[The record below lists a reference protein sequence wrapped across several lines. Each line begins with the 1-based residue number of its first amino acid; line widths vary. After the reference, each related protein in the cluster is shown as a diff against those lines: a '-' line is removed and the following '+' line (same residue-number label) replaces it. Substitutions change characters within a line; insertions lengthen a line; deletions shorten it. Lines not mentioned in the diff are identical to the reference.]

1 MANKAGENHNRDLEA
16 EESRVTSLEL
26 FFDLVFVF
34 TLTQLTALLAKSLSW
49 ESLLQ
54 SFLIFIVLF
63 WMYGGYVWLTN
74 SVPPVT
80 PGRQL
85 LLIAGMAAFLICALA
100 IPNAFHDT
108 GVIFGIG
115 YLIVILVHGSMYVR
129 AVGLRTARF
138 VPMNFLSAGA
148 VISAG
153 LVDGS
158 ARYLFWFLAIG
169 LHVLTS
175 FLGTGLRFELRVSH
189 FAERHGL
196 LLLVALGE
204 SIVAIGVGGLVLDLR
219 FILAAVLG
227 LILTVALWWIYF
239 AHDDEVARTTM
250 LARPN
255 TAQLRQALGGY
266 FYAFIP
272 MLFGIILLATGI
284 KSSIEHLTTRLDP
297 AHAFAFGGGVGLY
310 LIGTIIFRRVSGISD
325 VTYRYVAAF
334 LAVLSGFIGNNLYA
348 GLQFACLILILI
360 VLVFAES
367 NWTFTRQAE

>member
-1 MANKAGENHNRDLEA
+1 
-16 EESRVTSLEL
+16 
-26 FFDLVFVF
+26 
-34 TLTQLTALLAKSLSW
+34 
-49 ESLLQ
+49 
-54 SFLIFIVLF
+54 
-63 WMYGGYVWLTN
+63 
-74 SVPPVT
+74 
-80 PGRQL
+80 
-85 LLIAGMAAFLICALA
+85 
-100 IPNAFHDT
+100 
-108 GVIFGIG
+108 
-115 YLIVILVHGSMYVR
+115 
-129 AVGLRTARF
+129 
-138 VPMNFLSAGA
+138 
-148 VISAG
+148 
-153 LVDGS
+153 
-158 ARYLFWFLAIG
+158 
-169 LHVLTS
+169 
-175 FLGTGLRFELRVSH
+175 
-189 FAERHGL
+189 
-196 LLLVALGE
+196 
-204 SIVAIGVGGLVLDLR
+204 
-219 FILAAVLG
+219 
-227 LILTVALWWIYF
+227 
-239 AHDDEVARTTM
+239 M